1 MTQTAEPVPTI
12 GVICDRGSPDASRM
26 EAFLGTQGL
35 SGRWYARH
43 DLDDADRDVIAGRLH
58 TVVFLRWQDL
68 LEGIFNGEVSFGRWQ
83 DTKVD
88 LRFVEPAGTD
98 DLARLAAVSQAWTA
112 HQRQRRRRRTVSGII
127 LSLIAL
133 AAAFITVQM

>member
-1 MTQTAEPVPTI
+1 MTQTAEPASTI

-26 EAFLGTQGL
+26 EAFLRAQSL
-35 SGRWYARH
+35 SGHWYARH

-68 LEGIFNGEVSFGRWQ
+68 LEGIFNGEVSFGRWR
-83 DTKVD
+83 DIKVD

-112 HQRQRRRRRTVSGII
+112 HQRQCRRRRTVSGIL

-133 AAAFITVQM
+133 AAAFITVRM